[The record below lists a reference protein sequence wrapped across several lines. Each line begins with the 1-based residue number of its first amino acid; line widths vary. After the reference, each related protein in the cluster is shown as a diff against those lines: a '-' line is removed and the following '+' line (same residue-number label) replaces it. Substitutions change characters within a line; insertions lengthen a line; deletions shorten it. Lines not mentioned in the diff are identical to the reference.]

1 MQRPRLAASS
11 RMRFTR
17 SPFGNTVNLFFLL
30 LLSLL
35 MAIPMVYTVSSAF
48 KPMDELF
55 LFPPRLWVSNPT
67 LANFWNL
74 SGIMRDSWIPMS
86 RYLMNSLL
94 LTAIGVTGQV
104 VFASMAAFVLSRET
118 FHGKAFLNKVVM
130 LSLMFSGSVTAVP
143 NYFIMSRLGM
153 INTHLSILLPAFCS
167 SLGLFLMK
175 QFMDQ
180 MIPYTVV
187 EAARIDGAGEWT
199 VYSRVVMPMCRPAW
213 FTLIIF
219 SFQSLWSNTGGTYI
233 YDEQLKTLPYAL
245 NNIVSG
251 GTIARTGVSA
261 AVALLLIIPPLITF
275 IISQSNVL
283 ETMAT
288 SGLKD

>member
-1 MQRPRLAASS
+1 
-11 RMRFTR
+11 MRFTR
-17 SPFGNTVNLFFLL
+17 SPFGNAVNLFFLL
-30 LLSLL
+30 LLS
-35 MAIPMVYTVSSAF
+35 
-48 KPMDELF
+48 
-55 LFPPRLWVSNPT
+55 
-67 LANFWNL
+67 
-74 SGIMRDSWIPMS
+74 
-86 RYLMNSLL
+86 L